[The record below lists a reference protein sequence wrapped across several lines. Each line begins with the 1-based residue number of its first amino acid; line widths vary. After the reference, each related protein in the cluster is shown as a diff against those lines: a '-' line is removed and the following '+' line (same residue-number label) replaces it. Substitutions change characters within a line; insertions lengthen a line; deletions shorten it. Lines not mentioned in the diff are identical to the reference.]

1 MSPYRSRNNK
11 KDKRDIMADTGD
23 ATFDTN
29 VHFFEVFQSGTITGK
44 TSKKMSYFRTH
55 ESASQYFDELAA
67 QDKYVW
73 LSERANVL
81 GHDDKWCF
89 YNWSAKVGSNVN
101 YPYPPTNRGNGYIA
115 EGHTEVPKKTRN

>member
-1 MSPYRSRNNK
+1 
-11 KDKRDIMADTGD
+11 
-23 ATFDTN
+23 
-29 VHFFEVFQSGTITGK
+29 
-44 TSKKMSYFRTH
+44 MSYFRTH

-115 EGHTEVPKKTRN
+115 EGHTEVPKKTRNMQQRYNPLDPSWSEAQRVKRIITL